1 MNELVSLLPIIGI
14 VLLFW
19 LLLIRPQAKRQKA
32 LAALQ
37 GGLEPGN
44 QVMLSSG
51 LFGVVE
57 RIDDDRLHL
66 RIAEGVTVEVARGA
80 VANVVPPAGPATTD
94 PTTESTPGE

>member
-1 MNELVSLLPIIGI
+1 VNELVSLLPIIGI

-37 GGLEPGN
+37 GSLEPGN

-51 LFGVVE
+51 LYGLVE
-57 RIDDDRLHL
+57 RIDDDRVHL

-80 VANVVPPAGPATTD
+80 IANVVPPAEPTTTD
-94 PTTESTPGE
+94 PTTETTPGE

>member
-1 MNELVSLLPIIGI
+1 MNDFVSLLPIIGI

-44 QVMLSSG
+44 EVMLSSG
-51 LFGVVE
+51 LYGVID
-57 RIDDDRLHL
+57 RIVDDRIHL
-66 RIAEGVTVEVARGA
+66 RIAAGVTIEVARGA
-80 VANVVPPAGPATTD
+80 VANVVPPAEPTTG
-94 PTTESTPGE
+94 PTTESSTGE

>member
-1 MNELVSLLPIIGI
+1 MNDLVSILPIIGI
-14 VLLFW
+14 VALFW

-32 LAALQ
+32 LASLQ

-51 LFGVVE
+51 VYGVVE

-66 RIAEGVTVEVARGA
+66 RIAEGVTIEVARGA
-80 VANVVPPAGPATTD
+80 VSNVVPPAE
-94 PTTESTPGE
+94 PTTGPTSETTTGE

>member
-1 MNELVSLLPIIGI
+1 MNDLVSLLPIIGI

-44 QVMLSSG
+44 EVMLSAG
-51 LFGVVE
+51 LFGVIE
-57 RIDDDRLHL
+57 RIEEDRIHL
-66 RIAEGVTVEVARGA
+66 RIAEGVTIEVARGA
-80 VANVVPPAGPATTD
+80 VNTVVPPATPTTG
-94 PTTESTPGE
+94 PTTETTPGE

>member
-1 MNELVSLLPIIGI
+1 MNDLVSILPIVGI

-51 LFGVVE
+51 MYGVIDRVE
-57 RIDDDRLHL
+57 DDRLHL
-66 RIAEGVTVEVARGA
+66 RIAEGVTIEVARGA
-80 VANVVPPAGPATTD
+80 VANVVPPAEPTAGPTSET
-94 PTTESTPGE
+94 PTGE